1 MYDIEFKG
9 ETCEVHGTYIR
20 QRPNITVPVEEVEL
34 YRVAGRD
41 GVLTGKRYLPPMDLY
56 VPMNFRVY
64 KELDEEWPARFRDL
78 RTWLHGPGELI
89 QSDDGKYFL
98 KVLSVQ
104 IEESERI
111 IKKYGRFTAHFV
123 CDPYFYRIDGKEQ
136 YDIDDPRILYNP
148 YEECHPEYVFTGTSG
163 TRTLTVN
170 GTDVTV
176 TVSGATVVDTDRM
189 ITYTKSNMQL
199 RNTRLTG
206 DYEDLYLVP
215 GDNTIAGTGVK
226 IIPNWRTR

>member
-215 GDNTIAGTGVK
+215 GDNTIEGTGVK